1 MLSQSFCAKDEIFKI
16 IESLTKQGKGV
27 IIISSYLPEA
37 IGLSDRM
44 IVMAEGHVS
53 GRLESDELRKVEEE
67 QVLRLASTVYYDENQ
82 KEVV

>member
-1 MLSQSFCAKDEIFKI
+1 M
-16 IESLTKQGKGV
+16 
-27 IIISSYLPEA
+27 
-37 IGLSDRM
+37 SDRM